1 MRNFIK
7 VCLKY
12 WNFMRKFFSSNSN
25 NSFRLK
31 LCVVHDSGS
40 KLIFYFIRFWII
52 NTLIFLTNLEKFL
65 NIII

>member
-1 MRNFIK
+1 
-7 VCLKY
+7 
-12 WNFMRKFFSSNSN
+12 MRKFFSSNSN